1 MPEAAR
7 FGLDLGSSYVKV
19 VGGSAS
25 GRVLFRRARATGV
38 DFNGALGRLLPS
50 GCPAD
55 NGKAVLTGYGKHGR
69 GEGVQMSE
77 AACLAR
83 AFLHGGRTEGT
94 LVDIGGQDAKVLS
107 FEGGRLTEVRL
118 NRRCASG
125 TGSFAEYLMHRM
137 RLTARGLNA
146 LALQS
151 DKATRLNHYCTVF
164 AATEIIDLLQKGTPL
179 EEVARSIYVS
189 MALRVR
195 DIAPLKAPVFLSG
208 GLVAHHPVF
217 CDVFRETSGMDAAVV
232 PHPKFYT
239 AYGAF
244 LAAAGAGE

>member
-1 MPEAAR
+1 
-7 FGLDLGSSYVKV
+7 
-19 VGGSAS
+19 
-25 GRVLFRRARATGV
+25 
-38 DFNGALGRLLPS
+38 
-50 GCPAD
+50 
-55 NGKAVLTGYGKHGR
+55 
-69 GEGVQMSE
+69 MSE

-83 AFLHGGRTEGT
+83 AFLHDGHTEGT
-94 LVDIGGQDAKVLS
+94 LVDIGGQDAKVLR
-107 FEGGRLTEVRL
+107 FTDGRLADVHL

-125 TGSFAEYLMHRM
+125 TGSFAEYLAHRM

-146 LALQS
+146 LARQA
-151 DKATRLNHYCTVF
+151 DRAPHLNRYCTVF

-179 EEVARSIYVS
+179 PEVARSIYVS

-195 DIAPLKAPVFLSG
+195 DIAPLKSSVFLCG

-217 CDVFRETSGMDAAVV
+217 AEVFRQTTGIAAAVM

-244 LAAAGAGE
+244 LAAAEIRA